1 MYKYCALYE
10 FWGFFSYSFREKKK
24 KKENIH
30 KTKNIANFVE
40 LFGEYV

>member
-24 KKENIH
+24 EERKH
-30 KTKNIANFVE
+30 P
-40 LFGEYV
+40 

>member
-10 FWGFFSYSFREKKK
+10 FWGFFLILLERKK

-30 KTKNIANFVE
+30 KTKI
-40 LFGEYV
+40 LQIL